1 MNEKLY
7 PTREIVINFSFTFSL
22 RDLSNMK
29 MKKEKNNGINKNLP

>member
-7 PTREIVINFSFTFSL
+7 PIRDIVKDFSFTFSL